1 MKIAI
6 LGTGAMGSAMGEAIL
21 NAGHELIV
29 YNRTAEKTKFLE
41 EKGAKA
47 VTHAFEAISQADVSI
62 FVMVN
67 GLTVKNTLL
76 NDNTLAFVKNKYIIN
91 AATSSVED
99 IYELSEAVSKHG
111 GKFAEV
117 SMMQA
122 VPDDLRAATG
132 TLNLG
137 CNKKDEQFLL
147 DILSTFSG
155 NINVIGEIGDSA
167 KLDSVSLVGS
177 MMSLTKIA
185 YSVALAQKL
194 GIKPEV
200 YEPMIN
206 MMEPMGEQ
214 YTSKMV
220 AHNYSEVIGSVEGTI
235 SLMDTVLNL
244 VESQDLPTE
253 LIVEMKKLFEKT
265 AEIGYSQKDGSAVI
279 EVLLNNN

>member
-29 YNRTAEKTKFLE
+29 YNRTDEKTKLLE
-41 EKGAKA
+41 EKGAQA
-47 VTHAFEAISQADVSI
+47 VTHAYEAINQADVSI
-62 FVMVN
+62 FVMIN
-67 GLTVKNTLL
+67 GLAVKNTLL

-91 AATSSVED
+91 AAISSVQD
-99 IYELSEAVSKHG
+99 IYELSKAVSEHG

-117 SMMQA
+117 SMQA

-137 CNKKDEQFLL
+137 CNKEDEQFLL

-155 NINVIGEIGDSA
+155 NIKVIGEIGDSA
-167 KLDSVSLVGS
+167 KLDSVSLVGY

-206 MMEPMGEQ
+206 MMAPIEM
-214 YTSKMV
+214 YKFTSNMV
-220 AHNYSEVIGSVEGTI
+220 ARNYNEVIGSVEGAI
-235 SLMDTVLNL
+235 SLMGTVLNL
-244 VESQDLPTE
+244 AESQGLPTE